1 MNILTQ
7 IAMYFIIIQK
17 YQPMNKNILKLII
30 LAATFFIK
38 MNAIGQEKNAALAPN
53 MVLVQG
59 GSFSMGGGL
68 EEDEKPVHTV
78 KVGSFYLGKY
88 EVTVAEFRKFMNS
101 HSYVTDAEK
110 KGDSYAWIK
119 RKFIATKNVNWR
131 YDVHGNKRTSNED
144 NHPVIHISYNDA
156 VAYCAWLSKK
166 TGRKFR
172 LPTEAEW
179 EYAAK
184 GGTNHDETIYSG
196 SNDLS
201 TVGWFNTNSGDATHA
216 VGEKGPN
223 SLGLYDMSGNAE
235 EWCSDWRDKNYYANS
250 PETDPKGP
258 SVSTYNRVL
267 RGGCWFALAEM
278 CRNDSRN
285 SSMPSGRTCFNGFRV
300 ACSL

>member
-1 MNILTQ
+1 MKSNIL
-7 IAMYFIIIQK
+7 I
-17 YQPMNKNILKLII
+17 LII
-30 LAATFFIK
+30 LAATFLTE

-68 EEDEKPVHTV
+68 EEDEKPAHTV

-110 KGDSYAWIK
+110 KGDSYAWVK

-131 YDVHGNKRTSNED
+131 YDVHGNKRPPSED

-184 GGTNHDETIYSG
+184 GGINHDETIYSG

-216 VGEKGPN
+216 VGEKVPN

-235 EWCSDWRDKNYYANS
+235 EWCSDWRDKNYYANC

-267 RGGCWFALAEM
+267 RGGCWFNSAER
-278 CRNDSRN
+278 CRTDSRG
-285 SSMPSGRTCFNGFRV
+285 SSIPFGRTCFNGFRV